1 VPSTQTILIG
11 LTAIANDWRWLA
23 IMWHVLLTALGVTIV
38 AGWRPSPRVM
48 GHLLVAPLLCVSLL
62 AWLSGNPFN
71 GAVFA
76 ILAAVLVGAAT
87 RMSNTSVQLGSLAWV
102 VPAVVL
108 IVYGWTYPHF
118 LDTDSWTTYL
128 YASPF
133 GIVPCPTL
141 SVVMGIT
148 LAFRILRSRFWSTT
162 LVVAGLLYGGVGVFR
177 LGVLLDWG
185 LLFATATLAAAVIR
199 DDPGWRSVRADHS
212 ERTRRLPGDDLI
224 RQPLGTLTHAITV
237 DRAPRAVWPWV
248 VQMGAGSRAGWYS
261 YDALDNG
268 GRPSATC
275 LVPALQH
282 IRIGT
287 VFPALPGAT
296 EGFVVLAFEPYR
308 SLILGWP
315 SPDGPPLVTW
325 AFVLE
330 AAARNSTRLIVRAR
344 GGRGYRFHGLPSWAS
359 LPIVRLA
366 HFVMQ
371 RKQLLGIARRVES
384 SSLMAPDSETRHTLK
399 GRFVDPRPRAGAD
412 PVR

>member
-1 VPSTQTILIG
+1 VPSPDTILIG
-11 LTAIANDWRWLA
+11 LTAIANDWRSLA
-23 IMWHVLLTALGVTIV
+23 ITWHVLLAALIVTIV

-48 GHLLVAPLLCVSLL
+48 GHLLVAPLLSVSLL

-76 ILAAVLVGAAT
+76 ILAAVLVGTVT
-87 RMSNTSVQLGSLAWV
+87 RVSHTAVQLGSPVRV

-108 IVYGWTYPHF
+108 FVYGWTYPHF
-118 LDTDSWTTYL
+118 LDADSWTTYL

-133 GIVPCPTL
+133 GLVPCPTL
-141 SVVMGIT
+141 SVVMGVT
-148 LAFRILRSRFWSTT
+148 LAFRSLRSRSWSTT
-162 LVVAGLLYGGVGVFR
+162 LVVAGLLYGAVGVFR

-185 LLFATATLAAAVIR
+185 LLFAAATLAAAVIR
-199 DDPGWRSVRADHS
+199 GDPGWRSVRADHS
-212 ERTRRLPGDDLI
+212 ERTRLLPGDDLI

-237 DRAPRAVWPWV
+237 DRAPQAVWPWL

-282 IRIGT
+282 ITIGT
-287 VFPALPGAT
+287 LFPALPGAT
-296 EGFVVLAFEPYR
+296 DGFVVLAFEPDR
-308 SLILGWP
+308 LLILGWP
-315 SPDGPPLVTW
+315 GPDGPPLVTW

-330 AAARNSTRLIVRAR
+330 TGAGHSARLIVRAR
-344 GGRGYRFHGLPSWAS
+344 GGRGYRFHGLPSWVS
-359 LPIVRLA
+359 LPIVRLV

-384 SSLMAPDSETRHTLK
+384 SPVARLV
-399 GRFVDPRPRAGAD
+399 GPRATGRA
-412 PVR
+412 R